1 MKILFIGGTGIIS
14 AASTAL
20 AAKRGMDVTLLSR
33 GQHVSPLS
41 AGVKTLIADV
51 NDPALIQ
58 KLEHESFDAVV
69 DWIAFTPADIE
80 RDLKLFKGRTQQFVF
95 ISSASAYQKPQ
106 THYLMTESTP
116 LSNPYWDYSRNKI
129 ACEESLMNAYRDEG
143 FPVTIVRPSLTYGE
157 TLIPLVLNSWQ
168 QSYTAVDRMIRGQK
182 MVVPGDGS
190 SLWVITHNTDFAKGL
205 VGLLGHQQAIGQAFH
220 ITSDEVLTW
229 DQLFRIVGATVGVEP
244 QLVHIPSDFIAA
256 CLPDKKGT
264 LIGDKSVSVVF
275 DNSKIKRFVPGY
287 CATTSFAEGIRQS
300 LAWFNADPSRKQID
314 QQVNATMDKLISAY
328 EKGMGE
334 AVRGFARRI

>member
-1 MKILFIGGTGIIS
+1 MKFLFIGGTGIIS
-14 AASTAL
+14 TASTAL
-20 AAKRGMDVTLLSR
+20 AAKRGLDLTLLSR
-33 GQHVSPLS
+33 GQHESHLP

-51 NDPALIQ
+51 NDPVLLH

-80 RDLKLFKGRTQQFVF
+80 RDLKLFRGRTRQFVF
-95 ISSASAYQKPQ
+95 ISSTSAYQKPQ

-116 LSNPYWDYSRNKI
+116 LANPYWDYSRNKI
-129 ACEESLMNAYRDEG
+129 ACEERLMQAYRDEG

-182 MVVPGDGS
+182 LIVPGDGS
-190 SLWVITHNTDFAKGL
+190 SLWVVTHNTDFAKGL
-205 VGLLGHQQAIGQAFH
+205 IGLLGHQQAIGHAFH

-229 DQLFRIVGATVGVEP
+229 DQLFRIVGAAVGVEP

-256 CLPDKKGT
+256 CIPEKLGT
-264 LIGDKSVSVVF
+264 LTGDKSVSVVF

-287 CATTSFAEGIRQS
+287 CATTTFAEGVRQS
-300 LAWFNADPSRKQID
+300 LAWFNAVPSRKQID
-314 QQVNATMDKLISAY
+314 HQVNAALDKLISAY
-328 EKGMGE
+328 EKGLNE
-334 AVRGFARRI
+334 AVKSFV